1 MSPIQQQ
8 RLIGAGLLVLFIAVL
23 AYLVLSKVGEH
34 ERQQTLEIPEPIEF
48 SSVIEPIDEGVE
60 TFVDDET
67 MVDADT
73 QQSIVAVPS
82 VPVVEPAPAPKPEVA
97 LAPKPAPAPAPE
109 PIKPEPKPEVVAPA
123 PAPKPAPVVEQKAP
137 EAPKPTSTTTPTKSG
152 DSWLIQLGSFS
163 VQANAQALKAKLEQM
178 GYKPYIE
185 STQTASGQIYRV
197 RLPAVSDRSQADAT
211 AAKIKQQG
219 MNAQVI
225 TQ

>member
-60 TFVDDET
+60 TFVDDGET

-97 LAPKPAPAPAPE
+97 PAPAPKPAPE

>member
-8 RLIGAGLLVLFIAVL
+8 RLIGAGLLILFIAVL

-48 SSVIEPIDEGVE
+48 SSVIEPIDDEVE
-60 TFVDDET
+60 TFVDDGET

-82 VPVVEPAPAPKPEVA
+82 VPVVEPVPTPKPEVAPAPKP
-97 LAPKPAPAPAPE
+97 APE
-109 PIKPEPKPEVVAPA
+109 TIKPEPKPEVVAPA
-123 PAPKPAPVVEQKAP
+123 PKPAP
-137 EAPKPTSTTTPTKSG
+137 EAPKPTSTSTPTKSG

-163 VQANAQALKAKLEQM
+163 VQANAQALKAKVEQM

-185 STQTASGQIYRV
+185 TSQTSSGQIYRV

-219 MNAQVI
+219 MNAQVL

>member
-48 SSVIEPIDEGVE
+48 SSVIEPIDDGVE
-60 TFVDDET
+60 TVVDDGET

-97 LAPKPAPAPAPE
+97 PAPAPKPAPE

-123 PAPKPAPVVEQKAP
+123 PKPAPIVEQKTP
-137 EAPKPTSTTTPTKSG
+137 EAPKPISTATPTKSG

-163 VQANAQALKAKLEQM
+163 VQANAQALKAKVEQM